1 MGKIIKL
8 DDKFVIAQASIVRN
22 INSSK
27 EDIKKALFL
36 LGQEIGKKFVENYYL
51 EEREI
56 TTPMNE
62 SISSLLPKFPLS
74 VIITTRDDTE
84 HLRKGLASILDNCKL
99 GYMDFEGRRGLEALN
114 SSVRM
119 LQLPEI
125 KNKVVDSLII
135 GKAVLATGCTAIS
148 LTKTAIKEYLP
159 KRLIIT
165 TIFYSRMGLS
175 ELIKEFPHAD
185 IFVVGEPDDINEDGM
200 LVPGVGNLDERL
212 RV

>member
-8 DDKFVIAQASIVRN
+8 DDKFVIAQAAIVRS

-36 LGQEIGKKFVENYYL
+36 LGQEIGKKNIENYYL
-51 EEREI
+51 AEKEI

-74 VIITTRDDTE
+74 VIITTRDDIE
-84 HLRKGLASILDNCKL
+84 HLGKGLATILDNCKL

-114 SSVRM
+114 SSIRM

-148 LTKTAIKEYLP
+148 LTKL
-159 KRLIIT
+159 
-165 TIFYSRMGLS
+165 
-175 ELIKEFPHAD
+175 
-185 IFVVGEPDDINEDGM
+185 
-200 LVPGVGNLDERL
+200 
-212 RV
+212 